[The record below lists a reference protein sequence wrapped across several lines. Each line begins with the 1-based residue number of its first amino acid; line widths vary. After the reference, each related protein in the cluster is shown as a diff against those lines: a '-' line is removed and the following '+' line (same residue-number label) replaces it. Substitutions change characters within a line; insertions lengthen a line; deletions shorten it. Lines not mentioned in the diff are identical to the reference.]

1 MDLLNSFLDLVVPP
15 AYLVM
20 LALAWPAMTFIN
32 ACEKLIYSSS
42 RICENMEDKVVVV
55 TGASSAIG
63 EQITYEYAK
72 MGANLVL
79 IARREYRL
87 RVISE
92 NARLMGA
99 KHVMFIAADVI
110 KEEDCRRFIREAINF
125 HGHVDHLVNTTSLGH
140 AFYFEEVTDTSMF
153 PHLMDINFWG
163 NVYPTYVAL
172 PYLRQ
177 SNGRIIVNASVESW
191 LPLPRISLYAAA
203 KAALVNF
210 YETLRF
216 ELKDEVGITIA
227 THGWIGS
234 EMMKGKFM
242 VEEGAEMHQREESEV
257 HVTNGAVADFARL
270 TVSRACKGDA
280 YVKYPSWYGIFLL
293 YKVFAPNVL
302 HWTFRLLETH
312 RTRKFS
318 LLDTSKNVQDIST
331 SSRKLLAGPI
341 PFSLESQQQ
350 QLPKIK

>member
-153 PHLMDINFWG
+153 PHLM
-163 NVYPTYVAL
+163 
-172 PYLRQ
+172 
-177 SNGRIIVNASVESW
+177 
-191 LPLPRISLYAAA
+191 AA